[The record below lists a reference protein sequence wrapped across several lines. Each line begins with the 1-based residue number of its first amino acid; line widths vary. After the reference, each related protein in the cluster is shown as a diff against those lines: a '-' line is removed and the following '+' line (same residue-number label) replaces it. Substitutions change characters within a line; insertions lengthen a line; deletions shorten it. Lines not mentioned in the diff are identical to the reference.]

1 MRYLLG
7 CQWLN
12 CKDLEKL
19 TWGKSPS
26 RRLFRDHQSRNIPE
40 WKRQCFRSTV
50 QFNLWQSSFV
60 KSSSNTGLNV
70 GARLCEASW
79 EKSCKSALCSISQW
93 GWPIALQ
100 HFQITV
106 ISHCQCP
113 WQAFPDE
120 NATII
125 TFGNVLIPMC
135 DKTQNLNQT
144 ESETFV
150 DTEFVLCIIPDLL
163 KRQNPK
169 RFLIPIFSKRIRN
182 IFQPYTILF
191 ISNKP
196 FQQDQ
201 NECVIQILISKVVLG
216 SELKFGV
223 PRFI

>member
-12 CKDLEKL
+12 CKDLEQL

-100 HFQITV
+100 HFQITI

-150 DTEFVLCIIPDLL
+150 DT
-163 KRQNPK
+163 
-169 RFLIPIFSKRIRN
+169 
-182 IFQPYTILF
+182 
-191 ISNKP
+191 
-196 FQQDQ
+196 
-201 NECVIQILISKVVLG
+201 
-216 SELKFGV
+216 
-223 PRFI
+223 

>member
-1 MRYLLG
+1 MWSLVG
-7 CQWLN
+7 
-12 CKDLEKL
+12 EKL
-19 TWGKSPS
+19 QKCS
-26 RRLFRDHQSRNIPE
+26 LLHQS
-40 WKRQCFRSTV
+40 V
-50 QFNLWQSSFV
+50 
-60 KSSSNTGLNV
+60 
-70 GARLCEASW
+70 RLTNRA
-79 EKSCKSALCSISQW
+79 ATF
-93 GWPIALQ
+93 PDY
-100 HFQITV
+100 
-106 ISHCQCP
+106 HCQCP

-169 RFLIPIFSKRIRN
+169 CFLIPIFSKRIRN

-201 NECVIQILISKVVLG
+201 NECAIQILISKDVLFKSG
-216 SELKFGV
+216 FRIKIWCPVHLAV
-223 PRFI
+223 H